1 MKIVP
6 QISLQEA
13 VAMVKDGD
21 VLLQGRFGMTGNS
34 VHLMHAL
41 AETNTKT

>member
-13 VAMVKDGD
+13 VAMVKDGN
-21 VLLQGRFGMTGNS
+21 VLLQGGFGMTGNP